1 MLGYEDAELE
11 TNSGWIEGAHPKLV
25 QLDAGIGITEFGR
38 KFSTLDAS
46 AKRNDGS
53 DELWSSSSLRYWIL
67 QWPFRNSLRSD
78 IEYETRGR
86 DQRCFI
92 NVTGAFLSLT
102 ALPVDTVI
110 PGLLR
115 PRRAL

>member
-25 QLDAGIGITEFGR
+25 QLDAGIGITEFG
-38 KFSTLDAS
+38 
-46 AKRNDGS
+46 
-53 DELWSSSSLRYWIL
+53 WSSSSLRYWIL

>member
-53 DELWSSSSLRYWIL
+53 DGAPRLSDTGYSNGRFVTASGVISSMKRA
-67 QWPFRNSLRSD
+67 D
-78 IEYETRGR
+78 VT
-86 DQRCFI
+86 
-92 NVTGAFLSLT
+92 NVVSLT
-102 ALPVDTVI
+102 
-110 PGLLR
+110 
-115 PRRAL
+115 